1 VTMQHLVLEQ
11 LPFDA
16 PKPFAQQE
24 HPRIQRLL
32 LRRNGHAPPDR
43 QVVQEIAHILVIR
56 FVESF
61 GILLH
66 SFGKSP
72 GPLLVGLLG
81 APLIVPGTQ
90 RPNQPLLPWGLAPI
104 GSRRGWHIRRHVV
117 RNRAA
122 QGRPV

>member
-43 QVVQEIAHILVIR
+43 QVAQEIAHIQVIR
-56 FVESF
+56 Q
-61 GILLH
+61 IA
-66 SFGKSP
+66 
-72 GPLLVGLLG
+72 GPLPVGLLG

-90 RPNQPLLPWGLAPI
+90 RPNQPLLPWGLTPI

-122 QGRPV
+122 QRRPV